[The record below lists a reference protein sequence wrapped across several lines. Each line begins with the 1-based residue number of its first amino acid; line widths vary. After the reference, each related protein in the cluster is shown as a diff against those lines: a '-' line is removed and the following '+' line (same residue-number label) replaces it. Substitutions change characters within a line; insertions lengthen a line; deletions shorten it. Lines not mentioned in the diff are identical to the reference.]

1 MLRMWII
8 FPELQNDIQGAN
20 TIQHYKMFEIRKF
33 SRDQLNYFTDQEL
46 AYRGQTRKD
55 FNMQVGQS
63 KLNNHQLFI
72 NAEVPV
78 SDDWKVYTFG
88 GYSLRH
94 GTSGGFYRRP
104 SESRTFTGLYPDGYL
119 PQISTDIQD
128 ISLAAGIKEN
138 GKAGILI

>member
-1 MLRMWII
+1 
-8 FPELQNDIQGAN
+8 
-20 TIQHYKMFEIRKF
+20 MFEIRKF

-94 GTSGGFYRRP
+94 GTSGGFTEDQVKAEP
-104 SESRTFTGLYPDGYL
+104 L
-119 PQISTDIQD
+119 QD
-128 ISLAAGIKEN
+128 IS
-138 GKAGILI
+138 